1 MKSSLLPG
9 KFKNRGA
16 TEEDDVNVRRLLL
29 TVGITNAVIMGLI
42 LSIFI
47 VYTGKARARTAKMV
61 HVDQA
66 LLLDLDNMYAQGL
79 QTGQATRNILLNPG
93 DEKARRNY
101 AVADGK
107 FVSANEDSLNL
118 SSDAMRDKLTEV
130 QSLWS
135 DDGRLKTRVQQLAEA
150 GKKAD
155 AVALL
160 VKSET
165 PAWRQVRS
173 ALLGL
178 IKDQREVF
186 GKGLADYEE
195 EARAGTLLMV
205 SVIVVSL
212 IGFSAFL
219 FFINRATLKNMSSA
233 LECLDTLERGDLA
246 EKNKITDGGNFM
258 KDIYNRILDTL
269 GGTVLNLK
277 KVAKVV
283 EEDLGGLLGK
293 IEEIG
298 RSATEQMSKIDQ
310 AASAT
315 TEISQTIMDVASN
328 ASNASEAARETSG
341 IAENGKDAV
350 RKASLAMTGLA
361 ESVRESAATIRE
373 LGNSSQEIGDIIS
386 VINDIADQTN
396 LLALNAA
403 IEAARA
409 GEQGRGFAVVAE
421 EVRKLAEKTSRATG
435 EITTKIKTIQ
445 GKSAASVEAM
455 EKSTRDAEEGVSVAS
470 GAMAAL
476 DEVVSAIQKAMDMIH
491 RIAAATEQQSQASEE
506 VAKSMENVSGIVTR
520 TNQMLED
527 AKGIMQR
534 LDGHSKTLDRSVSW
548 FSV

>member
-1 MKSSLLPG
+1 M
-9 KFKNRGA
+9 
-16 TEEDDVNVRRLLL
+16 NVRRLLL